1 MQKLLLIFLFDS
13 VNEDDNYL
21 TVDSELE
28 AERKKRA
35 KMKQQYDNEIEQK
48 QNAWARE
55 KKDFESRA
63 TTLIL
68 DNLKIK
74 KEFIE
79 FKNKHNKGAAK
90 TKRLQAEKE
99 ALLLER
105 SQFKKKIGEMTKV
118 MLYLQDKHRQNRTRI
133 ADLMKKKKKLKNH
146 VLNEN
151 KKSYELLE
159 DITSNSDQQ

>member
-105 SQFKKKIGEMTKV
+105 SQFKKKLAK
-118 MLYLQDKHRQNRTRI
+118 
-133 ADLMKKKKKLKNH
+133 
-146 VLNEN
+146 
-151 KKSYELLE
+151 
-159 DITSNSDQQ
+159 